1 MSQVEMQQAAQDCM
15 NCHDVCL
22 QTVQQCQQ
30 AGGQHAQESH
40 IQMMQDCAELCL
52 TTAHF
57 LQHGSPV
64 VVAVCNATARVTER
78 CALECEQM
86 GDTDCANACN
96 NASSATGQIAKLI
109 M

>member
-40 IQMMQDCAELCL
+40 IQMMQDCAELCQRPL
-52 TTAHF
+52 IF
-57 LQHGSPV
+57 
-64 VVAVCNATARVTER
+64 CNMARQLPPQFVTQPR
-78 CALECEQM
+78 
-86 GDTDCANACN
+86 
-96 NASSATGQIAKLI
+96 K
-109 M
+109 